1 MVDVI
6 LITFSAADAKLE
18 KVCICSR
25 NEDFTVFLFNLF
37 QLVVT
42 RSISANKTTWYT
54 DQSTSKSSPKLL
66 VPNYS
71 FQSGYCYKKP
81 TG

>member
-18 KVCICSR
+18 NVCICSR

-42 RSISANKTTWYT
+42 RSILANKTTWYT
-54 DQSTSKSSPKLL
+54 DQSTSKSTYVQSQITRPKLL
-66 VPNYS
+66 ISIWVLL
-71 FQSGYCYKKP
+71 
-81 TG
+81 

>member
-18 KVCICSR
+18 NVCICSR

-42 RSISANKTTWYT
+42 RSILANKTT
-54 DQSTSKSSPKLL
+54 
-66 VPNYS
+66 
-71 FQSGYCYKKP
+71 
-81 TG
+81 